1 MAIRLPCARHEARH
15 ENDAMEWRASGMND
29 TDVQLFEEAR
39 PRLLGL
45 AYRILGSRADA
56 EDAVQDCFLKWRDA
70 DRSQVRTPVA
80 WLSSVCTRRCLDILR
95 AAHRARVNYVGPWLP
110 EPIHPITP
118 PVVEG
123 KIAASLTTAFL
134 LLLERL
140 TPKERAAYLLH
151 EIFDQAYTEI
161 APILEMDEAACRKLV
176 SRARQNI
183 DHDKVRHVTPRE
195 TQESL
200 LHAFQTAVMNGR
212 TTQLAALLSSDIRLT
227 TDTGGKTVAATRV
240 LEGESVLSALGR
252 AHLWWQG
259 CHWKITELNGAC
271 GAILTNNGQPAL
283 TISLAW
289 NEAGLISDI
298 FITLNPD
305 KLARLEPVHIQ

>member
-1 MAIRLPCARHEARH
+1 
-15 ENDAMEWRASGMND
+15 MNN
-29 TDVQLFEEAR
+29 TDVQLFEETR

-70 DRSQVRTPVA
+70 DRSQIRTPVA

-95 AAHRARVNYVGPWLP
+95 AAHRARVDYVGPWLP
-110 EPIHPITP
+110 EPIQPIQPATP
-118 PVVEG
+118 LAMDG
-123 KIAASLTTAFL
+123 KLAASLTTAFL

-151 EIFDQAYTEI
+151 EIFDQSYAEI
-161 APILEMDEAACRKLV
+161 AAMLEMDEAACRKLV

-183 DHDKVRHVTPRE
+183 NHDKVRHVTPRE
-195 TQESL
+195 TQDSL
-200 LHAFQTAVMNGR
+200 LLAFEMAVMNGG
-212 TTQLAALLSSDIRLT
+212 TAQLAALLSSDIRMT

-240 LEGESVLSALGR
+240 LESEDVLSALGR
-252 AHLWWQG
+252 AHVWWEG
-259 CHWKITELNGAC
+259 LHWRITDINGGR
-271 GAILTNNGQPAL
+271 GAILTKNGQPAL
-283 TISLAW
+283 TISLAC
-289 NEAGLISDI
+289 NETGLVSDI

-305 KLARLEPVHIQ
+305 KLARLEPVNIH

>member
-1 MAIRLPCARHEARH
+1 MAS
-15 ENDAMEWRASGMND
+15 ASEMNN

-39 PRLLGL
+39 PCLLGL

-70 DRSQVRTPVA
+70 DRSQARTPAA

-95 AAHRARVNYVGPWLP
+95 AADRARVDYVGPWLP
-110 EPIHPITP
+110 EPIHPTTP
-118 PVVEG
+118 PAVDG
-123 KIAASLTTAFL
+123 KVAASLTTAFL
-134 LLLERL
+134 LLLQRL

-151 EIFDQAYTEI
+151 EIFDQSYAEI
-161 APILEMDEAACRKLV
+161 AAMLEMDEAACRKLV

-200 LHAFQTAVMNGR
+200 LRAFQTAVMNGR

-227 TDTGGKTVAATRV
+227 TDAGGKTVAATRV
-240 LEGESVLSALGR
+240 LEGEDVLSALGR
-252 AHLWWQG
+252 AHVWWEG
-259 CHWKITELNGAC
+259 CHWRITDMNGDR
-271 GAILTNNGQPAL
+271 GAILTKNGQPAL
-283 TISLAW
+283 TISLAC
-289 NEAGLISDI
+289 NEAGLVSDI

-305 KLARLEPVHIQ
+305 KLARLEPVNIH

>member
-1 MAIRLPCARHEARH
+1 
-15 ENDAMEWRASGMND
+15 MNN
-29 TDVQLFEEAR
+29 TDVQLFEETR

-70 DRSQVRTPVA
+70 DRSQIRTPVA

-95 AAHRARVNYVGPWLP
+95 AAHRARVDYVGPWLP
-110 EPIHPITP
+110 EPIQPIQPATP
-118 PVVEG
+118 LAVDG
-123 KIAASLTTAFL
+123 KLAASLTTAFL

-151 EIFDQAYTEI
+151 EIFDQSYAEI
-161 APILEMDEAACRKLV
+161 AAMLEMDEAACRKLV

-183 DHDKVRHVTPRE
+183 NHDKVRHVTPRE
-195 TQESL
+195 TQDSL
-200 LHAFQTAVMNGR
+200 LLAFEMAVMNGG
-212 TTQLAALLSSDIRLT
+212 TAQLAALLSSDIRMT

-240 LEGESVLSALGR
+240 LESEDVLSALGR
-252 AHLWWQG
+252 AHVWWEG
-259 CHWKITELNGAC
+259 LHWRITDINGGR
-271 GAILTNNGQPAL
+271 GAILTKNGQPAL
-283 TISLAW
+283 TISLAC
-289 NEAGLISDI
+289 NETGLISDI

-305 KLARLEPVHIQ
+305 KLARLEPVNIH